1 MPRPS
6 HRRPARGAFGLLCGA
21 AATAGFAG
29 CGATGANLAESPA
42 AGKPAWYSPSR
53 LLAAADPA
61 RAMGLSPDD
70 VLPAT
75 RDDLK
80 NPAALDLA
88 YANLRT
94 ASGPGGADAA
104 EDAYRRV
111 LADDPDNV
119 EALIGLARLI
129 ERNAEDRPNEL
140 ADAQDAYERAVAAVP
155 GDARPYNALGRFH
168 ADRGRWGDSAAAYG
182 KAVAA
187 ATSTRLSRE
196 AHFGLAVATARG
208 GDLAAARPHFVAAV
222 GEASAHY
229 NVGTLLLRA
238 GDRDAAEAEFRRAV
252 AKGPGDEPGD
262 EKGARRPRRPHRRPG
277 RRASGGDLPGPRP
290 PGRRHPPSPGVPR
303 RGRTSPPRPRSPRPS
318 PPPTRPRPQP
328 APPRRSP
335 PRPPSPRSPRPR
347 PRRGRPTMKTRRR
360 EPRSR
365 RRGRSE
371 SGRVADAQARRFR
384 RRRTAMPPRE
394 ARPTIAN
401 VAGSRHRGGGEGLAR
416 VDDAVGAGQ
425 RTVPGEVG
433 VVRRRCPE
441 VAGTGRPPGAA
452 ALGDAD
458 VDRGQ
463 AGGGSFRSGQRSLVG
478 EELRD
483 PAADGDGRR
492 RR

>member
-252 AKGPGDEPGD
+252 AKDPGTNPEM
-262 EKGARRPRRPHRRPG
+262 KKAHAALAALTAG
-277 RRASGGDLPGPRP
+277 RDAAHLAA
-290 PGRRHPPSPGVPR
+290 
-303 RGRTSPPRPRSPRPS
+303 TSPAPARPAAVTPVAGSAPPRAHVAPAATI
-318 PPPTRPRPQP
+318 PPAITAAYAAPPATCP
-328 APPRRSP
+328 APPQPTAASLP
-335 PRPPSPRSPRPR
+335 PFAPAPP
-347 PRRGRPTMKTRRR
+347 
-360 EPRSR
+360 
-365 RRGRSE
+365 
-371 SGRVADAQARRFR
+371 A
-384 RRRTAMPPRE
+384 
-394 ARPTIAN
+394 ARPADNENTA
-401 VAGSRHRGGGEGLAR
+401 
-416 VDDAVGAGQ
+416 
-425 RTVPGEVG
+425 
-433 VVRRRCPE
+433 
-441 VAGTGRPPGAA
+441 AGTEVPPPWP
-452 ALGDAD
+452 
-458 VDRGQ
+458 
-463 AGGGSFRSGQRSLVG
+463 F
-478 EELRD
+478 
-483 PAADGDGRR
+483 
-492 RR
+492 